1 MSQKEEQNNLR
12 TTLTVWRPSGQW
24 TTLFQHR
31 PYAPGLWAL
40 IFKPNEVLVAK
51 EYFKEDQ
58 LSNLPEKIKPDQVI
72 GYSTTAG
79 QARERLVSR
88 LGPVRSFEEVW
99 RAFSLTRA
107 LALSLAA
114 IPSDWEVRFD
124 ASSVILARNNRYT
137 ELMAAAISVAT
148 DLAKQPPKRDYEAMN
163 SLLAMVHGM
172 NPETPLQAAID
183 PRMALLSWSTN
194 AKMVEYELLGKAVEC
209 PTDYV
214 DAMTRA
220 RYQWQERW

>member
-12 TTLTVWRPSGQW
+12 TTLAVWRPSGQW

-31 PYAPGLWAL
+31 SYAAGLWAL
-40 IFKPNEVLVAK
+40 IFEPNEVLVAK
-51 EYFKEDQ
+51 EHFQEDEWSS
-58 LSNLPEKIKPDQVI
+58 LSDKISPKQVV
-72 GYSTTAG
+72 GYSTSAG
-79 QARERLVSR
+79 EARERLVSR
-88 LGPVRSFEEVW
+88 LGPVRRFDEVW

-114 IPSDWEVRFD
+114 IPTDWTVRFD
-124 ASSVILARNNRYT
+124 ASSVIIARNNRYT
-137 ELMAAAISVAT
+137 ELMSAAISVAT
-148 DLAKQPPKRDYEAMN
+148 DLAKQPPERDTEAMN

-172 NPETPLQAAID
+172 NPETPLKAAID
-183 PRMALLSWSTN
+183 PRMAFLSWSTN
-194 AKMVEYELLGKAVEC
+194 AKIVEYELLGKAVEC